1 MADAGYPD
9 PLPDYRELGS
19 QARQYDFDCPVGVWR
34 ARLDAKAWGKRRNIL
49 LYFSE
54 LEPQRKYCLSVFNET
69 RHRAEDGMVD
79 FRYEG
84 RAGECF
90 ELETG
95 KTRTGRSRFLAARI
109 LPGPDAPRPHEPTA
123 ATPVS

>member
-1 MADAGYPD
+1 MGYPE

-19 QARQYDFDCPVGVWR
+19 GTREYSFDSPVGVWR

-54 LEPQRKYCLSVFNET
+54 LETERKYCLSVFNET
-69 RHRAEDGMVD
+69 RHRADDGIVD
-79 FRYEG
+79 FRFKG
-84 RAGECF
+84 QPGECF

-109 LPGPDAPRPHEPTA
+109 IADADAHHPLVQA
-123 ATPVS
+123 GATPVS